1 VLNLL
6 PLPMLDGG
14 HLMYYIFEAV
24 TGRPVSDLWLARLQR
39 GGIVVLLAMMSVAL
53 FNDVARLLGLH

>member
-14 HLMYYIFEAV
+14 HLMYHAFEAV
-24 TGRPVSDLWLARLQR
+24 TGKPVPDAWLDRLQR
-39 GGIVVLLAMMSVAL
+39 GGFVVLVIMMSVAL
-53 FNDVARLLGLH
+53 YNDVARFLGLH